1 MREPELQEW
10 AAQTKPEVKRLLPL
24 TEEIEAAIDRFFFSH
39 YCQAFRRGAF
49 ARANCSMCVL
59 FFFFLFNIILLFSR
73 F

>member
-49 ARANCSMCVL
+49 ARANCSMCVS
-59 FFFFLFNIILLFSR
+59 FS
-73 F
+73 FCLI